1 MYVHVSVP
9 IPLLEASGVPQG
21 TGSTWQGVGPVTQ
34 PLTSSVGTIPED
46 DMYTSGGVTTFVS
59 GRDAFLPVV
68 AICILFGEVINL
80 FSNPRQ
86 AISNAVQPPSDQQE
100 IQALKARVESLRSE
114 EAVICSSLEQKRQ
127 EEEELEER
135 VVHLKREETRLK
147 KICEE
152 REQQMAALSEERLMD
167 VC

>member
-1 MYVHVSVP
+1 MPV
-9 IPLLEASGVPQG
+9 LEASGVPQG

-59 GRDAFLPVV
+59 GRDTFLPVV
-68 AICILFGEVINL
+68 AISILFGEVINL
-80 FSNPRQ
+80 FSNPQQ
-86 AISNAVQPPSDQQE
+86 AISNAVQPPSDLEQE

-114 EAVICSSLEQKRQ
+114 EAAICSSLQQKRQ
-127 EEEELEER
+127 EKEELEER

-152 REQQMAALSEERLMD
+152 GEEQMAALSKERLMD